1 MNRGRMNELLL
12 FLVENIDSG
21 TITIY
26 SENTRLDDQAAW
38 ISWE

>member
-1 MNRGRMNELLL
+1 MNRGRMNELWL
-12 FLVENIDSG
+12 FLVENIDTG
-21 TITIY
+21 TISTH